1 MKINILIL
9 LCAICFA
16 HISNAQTKVESI
28 DLKGT
33 TYTVT
38 KNFPNEIIG
47 LYKYEGVGAPIVK
60 LDGNGFGLFQPHM
73 VDPIKIEFWIDCDAK
88 GTIRK
93 QEGVNG
99 RYQYTLLIK
108 YLDGYNGNY
117 PVGNFD
123 LMSVMVL
130 PDLGY
135 VSIYGE
141 RRKLL

>member
-1 MKINILIL
+1 MKINILRL
-9 LCAICFA
+9 LCAIGFV
-16 HISNAQTKVESI
+16 HLLNAQTKVESI

-47 LYKYEGVGAPIVK
+47 LYNYEGIGAPIVK

-73 VDPIKIEFWIDCDAK
+73 VDPIKIEFWIDCDAN

-108 YLDGYNGNY
+108 YLDGNNGNY
-117 PVGNFD
+117 PIGDFD
-123 LMSVMVL
+123 LMGVVVL

-141 RRKLL
+141 RLKQL